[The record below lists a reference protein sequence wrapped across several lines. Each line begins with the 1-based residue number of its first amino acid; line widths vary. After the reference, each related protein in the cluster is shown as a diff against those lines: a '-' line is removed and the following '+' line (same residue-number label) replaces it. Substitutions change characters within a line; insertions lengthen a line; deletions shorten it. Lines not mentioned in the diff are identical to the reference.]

1 MNDLTAAETAELA
14 GEIERFVQDMAL
26 VGLAAIVI
34 INGRGACKLG
44 YPQEIAPLVGSLL
57 DNAVE
62 SHKKHCAKG
71 KN

>member
-1 MNDLTAAETAELA
+1 MNDLTQAEHAELS

-34 INGRGACKLG
+34 VNGRGACKLG
-44 YPQEIAPLVGSLL
+44 YAREIGPLVGSLL

-62 SHKKHCAKG
+62 SHRKHNAREA
-71 KN
+71 N